1 MAASHFSHTTLRYIT
16 SVQFR
21 IAPMSPSKATQSLRL
36 LLSSMPFKP
45 PKGQQTVPL
54 TSLTTVAEEA
64 EQGIDVTYS
73 DKQTQKF
80 KADDTNV
87 SDLIRKVSE

>member
-1 MAASHFSHTTLRYIT
+1 MAAAQFSHNTLRYIT

-45 PKGQQTVPL
+45 PAGQQAVPL
-54 TSLTTVAEEA
+54 TSLTTVAEET
-64 EQGIDVTYS
+64 EQGVDVTYS
-73 DKQTQKF
+73 DKKMQKF
-80 KADDTNV
+80 KADNTTV
-87 SDLIRKVSE
+87 SDLIRKVGA